1 MGSLSGILSQIDH
14 MYFFYYQNW
23 QLNSLDS
30 SVTNSSDSEEKIS
43 LSNSKPS
50 SLPPTPCKRIE
61 HGIILKQLVLK
72 GISSQLMTAQ
82 VNSTKQ

>member
-1 MGSLSGILSQIDH
+1 LYWFHHDSKI
-14 MYFFYYQNW
+14 YFYYQNW

-30 SVTNSSDSEEKIS
+30 SVANSNSDSEEKIS

-72 GISSQLMTAQ
+72 GISSQLITAQ
-82 VNSTKQ
+82 VTYTQQYNQ

>member
-50 SLPPTPCKRIE
+50 LPPTPCKRIE